1 MQKNYWLMLSVL
13 MLASCSTIQEQQ
25 KLELKETQKGKVDV
39 SSTPVVEDKVIVPI
53 KSVQRSELSG
63 DVLFRLLSAEIA
75 GRRGNMVFALEQYLE
90 VAGHLNNAEVA
101 KRAATIAEF
110 RQDDVAI
117 EKTATRWL
125 VLAPDSAG
133 ATQLLFGVSL
143 RKNDKPNADKYAQ
156 LLLKQVKKTDDGL
169 RLISAR
175 LLKETKTKIA
185 LPVLLGLVKKYPNN
199 TNLLFVQ
206 AKRQY
211 ENKDYTPALVAINR
225 VLDIDPDYI
234 DAYVIKSGLMY
245 EAKQKNVIPFLQD
258 AIKKHPKSVKL
269 RLTLIRFLID
279 AKQLE
284 ATKQHLEAIYAQA
297 MHKPKVMFT
306 ISLLAIEATRIQ
318 VAKKYLKRVVYL
330 GVYLSSSN
338 YYLGRI
344 ATQEK
349 QHKQAIKYYSGVLSG
364 SHKDEAQFRIIE
376 SLVQLKQIKIA
387 REHIAILRV
396 NYQNQPEKR
405 LELDL
410 FEGELL
416 RSIGKYQASYD
427 VLNLAVQLNPN
438 NIELLYS
445 KALSAERLNK
455 HDEFEQNLKG
465 ILKKHPQNAQAL
477 NALGYYLVSKTDRL
491 AEAGALINKAYQL
504 EPEDP
509 VIIDSIG
516 WLNYRKGDFVE
527 AEKWLEKASLLTFDP
542 EISAHMG
549 EVYWLLGK
557 KEKAMLVWKKALK
570 AFPTDTS
577 LTETMKRLKVEL

>member
-284 ATKQHLEAIYAQA
+284 ETKQHLEAIYAQA

-330 GVYLSSSN
+330 GVYLSSSH

-427 VLNLAVQLNPN
+427 TLNLAVQSNPN
-438 NIELLYS
+438 NVELLYS

-491 AEAGALINKAYQL
+491 AEAGVLINKAYQL

-516 WLNYRKGDFVE
+516 WLNYRKGDFAE

>member
-1 MQKNYWLMLSVL
+1 
-13 MLASCSTIQEQQ
+13 
-25 KLELKETQKGKVDV
+25 
-39 SSTPVVEDKVIVPI
+39 
-53 KSVQRSELSG
+53 
-63 DVLFRLLSAEIA
+63 
-75 GRRGNMVFALEQYLE
+75 
-90 VAGHLNNAEVA
+90 
-101 KRAATIAEF
+101 
-110 RQDDVAI
+110 
-117 EKTATRWL
+117 
-125 VLAPDSAG
+125 
-133 ATQLLFGVSL
+133 
-143 RKNDKPNADKYAQ
+143 
-156 LLLKQVKKTDDGL
+156 
-169 RLISAR
+169 
-175 LLKETKTKIA
+175 
-185 LPVLLGLVKKYPNN
+185 
-199 TNLLFVQ
+199 
-206 AKRQY
+206 
-211 ENKDYTPALVAINR
+211 

-284 ATKQHLEAIYAQA
+284 ETKQHLEAIYAQA

-330 GVYLSSSN
+330 GVYLSSSH

-427 VLNLAVQLNPN
+427 TLNLAVQSNPN

-516 WLNYRKGDFVE
+516 WLNYRKGDFAE

-557 KEKAMLVWKKALK
+557 KEKAMSVWKKALK